1 MAAFRAFLQGLK
13 PGEIGFCIAS
23 FGGISATLLARKSLS
38 DEAKQREF
46 VERDG
51 VAPTILSF
59 HGTTADA
66 NIESILAQNFDL
78 ARLAA
83 NTGNRGYYGAG
94 IYFSVRAHAPFAFSS
109 KA

>member
-1 MAAFRAFLQGLK
+1 MSQAAASALEDFRNFLRDLDLSA
-13 PGEIGFCIAS
+13 PGEEYALF
-23 FGGISATLLARKSLS
+23 ARML
-38 DEAKQREF
+38 REF

-78 ARLAA
+78 AP
-83 NTGNRGYYGAG
+83 YGEERRRMFEPYGHIGRNASG
-94 IYFSVRAHAPFAFSS
+94 VCI
-109 KA
+109 

>member
-1 MAAFRAFLQGLK
+1 MGGGHRVVQVEYVVNPPLLAAF
-13 PGEIGFCIAS
+13 
-23 FGGISATLLARKSLS
+23 
-38 DEAKQREF
+38 EAKQREF

-94 IYFSVRAHAPFAFSS
+94 IYFSVRAQQR
-109 KA
+109 